1 MASVK
6 NRNSYTVL
14 GVMSGT
20 SLDGLDLAL
29 VKFSREKA
37 EGNWHFEVEE
47 CTTIEYAEDLIQ
59 KLKEAISWERHAI
72 DALDEELGN
81 YIGCSIQKFLAS
93 QSSAVDFIASHG
105 HTILHQPDQGLTL
118 QIGSGTL
125 IHQITGIP
133 VINNFRMAD
142 VLAGGQGAP
151 LVPIGDRDLFSEFD
165 MALNLG
171 GIANISIRKKDQTIA
186 YDICP
191 FNMALN
197 ELAQTIG
204 LTYDNKGEQSS
215 TGEVLAEMLSQL
227 NEIVYLKTPPPKSL
241 GLEDYLK
248 YWKPVLKNF
257 EAPAKNLM
265 RTYVE
270 HAAAHISEAINTNG
284 GKKVLATGGGAY
296 HQFFI
301 SRLSDLSIAEIVV
314 PENRI
319 VEFKEAIVFA
329 YLGLLRVEGKPNC
342 LASVTG
348 AREDVSG
355 GDFYGF

>member
-1 MASVK
+1 VK
-6 NRNSYTVL
+6 IRNSYTVL

-20 SLDGLDLAL
+20 SLDGLDLAV
-29 VKFSREKA
+29 VKFNRVSANEH
-37 EGNWHFEVEE
+37 WTFEVKR
-47 CTTIEYAEDLIQ
+47 CITIEYPDHLSR
-59 KLKEAISWERHAI
+59 KLREAITWERKAI
-72 DALDEELGN
+72 DLLDQELGE
-81 YIGCSIQKFLAS
+81 YMGLVIQKFLE
-93 QSSAVDFIASHG
+93 QHKLTVDFVASHG
-105 HTILHQPDQGLTL
+105 HTILHQPDKGLTL
-118 QIGSGTL
+118 QIGSGAL
-125 IHQITGIP
+125 INEATGIP

-171 GIANISIRKKDQTIA
+171 GIANISFNKNHRTLA
-186 YDICP
+186 FDICP

-197 ELAQTIG
+197 ELAQRLG
-204 LTYDNKGEQSS
+204 LPFDDRGEQSS
-215 TGEVLAEMLSQL
+215 KGEVIEEILSQL
-227 NEIVYLKTPPPKSL
+227 NNIGYLKSAPPKSL
-241 GLEDYLK
+241 GLEDYLE
-248 YWKPVLKNF
+248 YWQPILQLSNGS
-257 EAPAKNLM
+257 AKNLM

-270 HAAAHISEAINTNG
+270 HAAAHISEAINANG
-284 GKKVLATGGGAY
+284 GQKVLVTGGGAY
-296 HQFFI
+296 HRFFI
-301 SRLSDLSIAEIVV
+301 QRLSELATAEIVV

-329 YLGLLRVEGKPNC
+329 YLGLLRFEGKPNC